1 MQQTK
6 ITEGSQRLS
15 NMAARRKKS
24 ASDIGFRWQMSV
36 RGENSS
42 DGNGK
47 IPICFLREQTERKF

>member
-42 DGNGK
+42 DENGK
-47 IPICFLREQTERKF
+47 IPMFPA